1 MLGGANVAAPDPA
14 PDDWWDDR
22 LAGMESVLGRSDG
35 MVTHAV
41 VPFQFG
47 YDAGG
52 RADVVQFRE
61 HVTGVVYAT
70 SELIGLDDQ
79 VANSLGNYELAVC
92 HRGTETWGVGV
103 INSLAYYTL
112 QTQVEPGQTMDLG
125 PSVPSGASISAFLFA
140 DFGRF
145 VVRGRSAGLL
155 LCIGITPDE
164 LAACRSGHRE
174 RVETALVAKGV
185 YPFTD
190 LQRPSVLM

>member
-1 MLGGANVAAPDPA
+1 MSTSSSA

-22 LAGMESVLGRSDG
+22 VAAMELVLGKSDDT
-35 MVTHAV
+35 VTHAV

-47 YDAGG
+47 YNAGG
-52 RADVVQFRE
+52 RADVVHFRK
-61 HVTGVVYAT
+61 HVAGAVYTT

-79 VANSLGNYELAVC
+79 EANSLGNYDLAIC

-103 INSLAYYTL
+103 INSLAYYTPKAQL
-112 QTQVEPGQTMDLG
+112 EPGQTMDPG
-125 PSVPSGASISAFLFA
+125 PAAPSGASISAFLFA

-145 VVRGRSAGLL
+145 VVRGRNAGLL

-164 LAACRSGHRE
+164 LAACRGGHRK
-174 RVETALVAKGV
+174 RVEATLAAKGV

-190 LQRPSVLM
+190 LRRASVFA